1 MTSREPMEPIDDEA
15 GDLVNLEDVPGS
27 EHNHGCV
34 AHTEEAN
41 EGNLEQRADHEEP
54 LLPDLLLD

>member
-1 MTSREPMEPIDDEA
+1 MTSREPMEPIHDEA
-15 GDLVNLEDVPGS
+15 RNLVDLEDVSES
-27 EHNHGCV
+27 EHNHDSV
-34 AHTEEAN
+34 EHIEEAN